1 VIWSAHGNHT
11 THITNLTQS
20 MYITQT
26 LNKLK
31 IVVSLP
37 LVALIVYPFLRP
49 LMNISGFQCS
59 LMLAST
65 TLDSALV
72 KSIFTF
78 LNITLPQSID
88 IEFSRVMEEHRESLI
103 TLQSES
109 WPLRVL

>member
-1 VIWSAHGNHT
+1 MIWSAHGNHT

-49 LMNISGFQCS
+49 LMNISGFS
-59 LMLAST
+59 VLPYASFYNT
-65 TLDSALV
+65 GFGPSEVYLYFFELDPSTV
-72 KSIFTF
+72 Y
-78 LNITLPQSID
+78 
-88 IEFSRVMEEHRESLI
+88 
-103 TLQSES
+103 
-109 WPLRVL
+109 